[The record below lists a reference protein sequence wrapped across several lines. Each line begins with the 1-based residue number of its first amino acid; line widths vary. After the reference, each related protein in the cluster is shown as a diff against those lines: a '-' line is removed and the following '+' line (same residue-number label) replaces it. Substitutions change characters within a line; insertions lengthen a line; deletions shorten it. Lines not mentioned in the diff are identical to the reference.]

1 MSWWFL
7 GYLSHGGNMGALIGF
22 IEVFSDISAFINI
35 DGLKFP
41 VDSRVDF
48 F

>member
-7 GYLSHGGNMGALIGF
+7 GYLSHRGNMGALIGF
-22 IEVFSDISAFINI
+22 IEVFSDISAAINI
-35 DGLKFP
+35 DGPKFP
-41 VDSRVDF
+41 VDSRLDF